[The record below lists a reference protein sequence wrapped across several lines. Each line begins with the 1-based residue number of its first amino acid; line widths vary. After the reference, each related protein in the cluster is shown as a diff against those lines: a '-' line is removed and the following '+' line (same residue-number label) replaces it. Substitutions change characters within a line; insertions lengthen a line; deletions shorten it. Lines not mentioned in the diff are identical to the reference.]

1 MKFSIFIDKERDE
14 EVIIYAHERTKIVDD
29 IEALVYGS
37 KKSLIGFCEDGAVTL
52 EPDAVICFTVENNKI
67 LAVTREGK
75 FKIKQRL
82 YQLEE
87 TLPNS
92 FIKINQSCIANIKMI
107 KKFDT
112 SLFGTLNVI
121 FINGYSD
128 YVSRRNI
135 KNVKER
141 LGL

>member
-14 EVIIYAHERTKIVDD
+14 EVIIYAHERTKTVDD
-29 IEALVYGS
+29 IEALVSGA

-52 EPDAVICFTVENNKI
+52 EPDAVICFAVENNKVFAI
-67 LAVTREGK
+67 TQDGK
-75 FKIKQRL
+75 YKIKQRL

-112 SLFGTLNVI
+112 SLLGTLNVI

>member
-52 EPDAVICFTVENNKI
+52 ESDAVICFTVENNKI

-82 YQLEE
+82 YQLEK

>member
-14 EVIIYAHERTKIVDD
+14 EVIIYAHERTKTVDD
-29 IEALVYGS
+29 IEALIFGS
-37 KKSLIGFCEDGAVTL
+37 KKSLIGFCEDGAVAF
-52 EPDAVICFTVENNKI
+52 EPDAVICFAVENNKVF
-67 LAVTREGK
+67 AVTQDGK
-75 FKIKQRL
+75 YKIKQRL

-112 SLFGTLNVI
+112 SLLGTLNVI